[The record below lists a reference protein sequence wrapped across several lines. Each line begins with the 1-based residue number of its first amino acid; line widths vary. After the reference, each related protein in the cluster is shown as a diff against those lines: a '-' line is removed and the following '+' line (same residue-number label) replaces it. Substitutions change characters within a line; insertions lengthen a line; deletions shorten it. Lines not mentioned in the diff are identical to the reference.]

1 MFGYKC
7 QECHEGTVRETAVN
21 GYQTRFDRVPFTV
34 PEAIIGICDKCGAE
48 HHNAGE
54 YKRWRALFEAESQKS
69 GRLLSAQEIT
79 ALRKRLGLS
88 KSDFAALL
96 GTTRQSVYWWERED
110 RDRPQSLAYDNMLR
124 LVKVSAE
131 RRSVDVVAYLAQRAA
146 EAGIHIGLGAEDVDD
161 IPLADDADEAG
172 PCRVDDDADDTAPE
186 ALTDDRTEASVMGTD
201 ELETILRSVRQIG
214 NLSGAAAEELARL
227 LGRRREVG

>member
-7 QECHEGTVRETAVN
+7 QECHEGTVRRTTVK

-34 PEAIIGICDKCGAE
+34 PEAIIGICDKCGAYSYD
-48 HHNAGE
+48 ARE

-79 ALRKRLGLS
+79 ALRTRLGLS

-96 GTTRQSVYWWERED
+96 GTTRQSVYWWERDD

-124 LVKVSAE
+124 VVKVSAE
-131 RRSVDVVAYLAQRAA
+131 RGSVDVVAYLAQRAA
-146 EAGIHIGLGAEDVDD
+146 EAGIHIGLGADE
-161 IPLADDADEAG
+161 ADDADEVE
-172 PCRVDDDADDTAPE
+172 PCRVDDDADETAPE
-186 ALTDDRTEASVMGTD
+186 SVTGDRAEASVMGTD

>member
-7 QECHEGTVRETAVN
+7 QECHEGTVRETTVK

-34 PEAIIGICDKCGAE
+34 PEAIIGVCDKCGAYSYD
-48 HHNAGE
+48 ARE

-79 ALRKRLGLS
+79 ALRTRLGLS

-131 RRSVDVVAYLAQRAA
+131 RGSVDVVAYLAQRAA
-146 EAGIHIGLGAEDVDD
+146 EAGIHIGLGADD
-161 IPLADDADEAG
+161 EHGAES
-172 PCRVDDDADDTAPE
+172 CRVDDDAENTSPESVTDVQDEAPE
-186 ALTDDRTEASVMGTD
+186 TGID
-201 ELETILRSVRQIG
+201 ELETVLRSVRQIG
-214 NLSGAAAEELARL
+214 SISGAAAEELARL
-227 LGRRREVG
+227 LGKRREVG

>member
-7 QECHEGTVRETAVN
+7 QECHEGTVRETTVK

-69 GRLLSAQEIT
+69 GRLLSAREIG
-79 ALRKRLGLS
+79 ALRERLGLS

-131 RRSVDVVAYLAQRAA
+131 RGSVDVVAYLAQRAA
-146 EAGIHIGLGAEDVDD
+146 EAGVRIGLGADEADDV
-161 IPLADDADEAG
+161 PLADNADEG
-172 PCRVDDDADDTAPE
+172 EPCGVDDDADDTASEPM
-186 ALTDDRTEASVMGTD
+186 TDDRTEASVMGTD
-201 ELETILRSVRQIG
+201 ELETVLRSVRQMG

>member
-1 MFGYKC
+1 MFNYTC
-7 QECHEGTVRETAVN
+7 QECHKGTVRETRVK

-54 YKRWRALFEAESQKS
+54 YKHWRALFEAESQKS
-69 GRLLSAQEIT
+69 GRLLSAREIG
-79 ALRKRLGLS
+79 ALRERLGLS

-124 LVKVSAE
+124 GDPWMWSPIWH
-131 RRSVDVVAYLAQRAA
+131 S
-146 EAGIHIGLGAEDVDD
+146 
-161 IPLADDADEAG
+161 
-172 PCRVDDDADDTAPE
+172 
-186 ALTDDRTEASVMGTD
+186 
-201 ELETILRSVRQIG
+201 
-214 NLSGAAAEELARL
+214 
-227 LGRRREVG
+227 GRRRPASTSGLARRTWTTLRSRTTRMRQSPAAWMMMRTIPHPNR

>member
-7 QECHEGTVRETAVN
+7 QECHEGTVLEKTIQN
-21 GYQTRFDRVPFTV
+21 YQTRFDRVPFTV

-69 GRLLSAQEIT
+69 GRLLSAREIG
-79 ALRKRLGLS
+79 ALRERLGLS

-124 LVKVSAE
+124 IVKVSSE
-131 RRSVDVVAYLAQRAA
+131 RGSVDVVAYLAQRAA
-146 EAGIHIGLGAEDVDD
+146 EAGIHIGLGAGDVDD
-161 IPLADDADEAG
+161 APLADDADEAEA
-172 PCRVDDDADDTAPE
+172 CRLDDDADDTAPE
-186 ALTDDRTEASVMGTD
+186 ALTDDQTEGLAMGTD
-201 ELETILRSVRQIG
+201 ELETVLRSVRQIG
-214 NLSGAAAEELARL
+214 SISVEAAEELARL
-227 LGRRREVG
+227 LDRRREAG